1 MHRKGIHCGST
12 AMGDALRLQGLD
24 LPEEQVFGLGA
35 GLAFSLH
42 DGDTKLTPPQAG
54 RLFVGRSASFESDLC
69 ETLGASLEE
78 RHYATAD
85 EAELEPGDL
94 VYTDLFQLPYLGA
107 HGHWF
112 GHLIVV
118 QDLQQDEV
126 TVWDNELPEPQR
138 LARTQLLKAL
148 SEAAPVQ
155 HGTGVTVLHVNSVH
169 QGLPAGAARKA
180 ILRNAL
186 QMTEQAAPGE
196 GVQGIDQLAEEFDG
210 WRKADDW
217 PRRARLAAQV
227 IEKRGCGG
235 GLFRRMYARYLQQ
248 SLPELAPLCLR
259 AADAWTAFAGK
270 LETPQIQACAEAERA
285 LWSRALELCE

>member
-1 MHRKGIHCGST
+1 MHRKGIHCGSI
-12 AMGDALRLQGLD
+12 AMGDALRAKGLD

-42 DGDTKLTPPQAG
+42 DGDTSLTPPQGG
-54 RLFVGRSASFESDLC
+54 RFFVGRSASFESDLC
-69 ETLGASLEE
+69 ELLEANLEE
-78 RHYATAD
+78 RHYESAEQAD
-85 EAELEPGDL
+85 LKPGDL

-118 QDLQQDEV
+118 DKIEGSEAF
-126 TVWDNELPEPQR
+126 VWDNEQPERQNIGKS
-138 LARTQLLKAL
+138 QLLKAL

-169 QGLPAGAARKA
+169 ETLPADAARKA

-196 GVQGIDQLAEEFDG
+196 GLNGIEQLAEEFDG
-210 WRKADDW
+210 WRKAEDW

-235 GLFRRMYARYLQQ
+235 GLFRRMYARFLKQ
-248 SLPELAPLCLR
+248 SLPALEPLCLK
-259 AADAWTAFAGK
+259 AADAWTAFAEK
-270 LETPQIQACAEAERA
+270 LETRQIQACADAERA